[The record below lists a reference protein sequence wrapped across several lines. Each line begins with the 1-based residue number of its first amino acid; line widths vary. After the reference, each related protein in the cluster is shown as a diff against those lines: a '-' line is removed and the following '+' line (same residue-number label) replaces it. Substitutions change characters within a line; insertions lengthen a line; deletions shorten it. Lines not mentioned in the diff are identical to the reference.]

1 MNSFVFLALLSGAV
15 PVDTPL
21 PQIELTPERTTAVY
35 EFGRPIPEPGLPPGL
50 SGFFMRGCGSSD
62 DILLPARYLRFA
74 VPPGSEVSLTVRAEG
89 TFSLPGGTVAR
100 VVLGS
105 AGCDSFVAAER

>member
-1 MNSFVFLALLSGAV
+1 MGFLLALAVVSQALSFQVPDPGVRMINDATTCLYEFNPPHPIREIPSSFVGYE
-15 PVDTPL
+15 
-21 PQIELTPERTTAVY
+21 IE
-35 EFGRPIPEPGLPPGL
+35 
-50 SGFFMRGCGSSD
+50 GCVSSD
-62 DILLPARYLRFA
+62 DVLLPARYLRFA